1 MLVSELKP
9 IEEIVKLLGQ
19 EKNIFFL
26 ACSGCSE
33 ACKSSSS
40 EELDKVEQA
49 LEKEGKKITGRVN
62 VDFLCNK
69 VLIKIKLLRNK
80 AKWEKADSILIFSCG
95 IGVQATSK
103 IIRKITHPA
112 ANTISLGGFQGVW
125 MGQERCAQCGNCVL
139 DLTAGI
145 CPYTT
150 CAKSMLNGPCGG
162 SNEGECE
169 VEKGRDCGWY
179 QIYER
184 LKEIGK
190 LDNLKKIRS
199 LRDHSKMLPK
209 KDTRSLD
216 FYAIDK

>member
-1 MLVSELKP
+1 MLVSQLKP
-9 IEEIVKLLGQ
+9 IEEIVKLLEQ
-19 EKNIFFL
+19 DKNILFL
-26 ACSGCSE
+26 ACAGCSE
-33 ACKSSSS
+33 ACLSATS
-40 EELDKVEQA
+40 EELNKVETE
-49 LEKEGKKITGRVN
+49 LKKRGKSITGQVI

-69 VLIKIKLLRNK
+69 VLAKIKLLRNK
-80 AKWEKADSILIFSCG
+80 NKWENADSILIFSCG

-103 IIRKITHPA
+103 IIKKITHPA
-112 ANTISLGGFQGVW
+112 TNTISLGGFQGVW
-125 MGQERCAQCGNCVL
+125 MSEERCAQCGNCVL
-139 DLTAGI
+139 DLTGGI

-162 SNEGECE
+162 SAKGECE

-184 LKEIGK
+184 LRAIGK

-199 LRDHSKMLPK
+199 LRNHLLMLPK
-209 KDTRSLD
+209 KEIRALT